1 MIGILF
7 LLSCILKWKYLS
19 GLSLFGFASDQHVAR
34 RMVEKSVEDFYS
46 AVFKMLQLF
55 LIIQLERTGVCRYLL
70 LLYFISVTEAF
81 REESGVC
88 VTVINFE
95 YKII

>member
-1 MIGILF
+1 MVGILV

-19 GLSLFGFASDQHVAR
+19 GLFLFGFTSNQHVAR
-34 RMVEKSVEDFYS
+34 RMVEKSVGSFYS

-55 LIIQLERTGVCRYLL
+55 LIIQVERTGVSQYLL
-70 LLYFISVTEAF
+70 PYFISVTEAF
-81 REESGVC
+81 REKNRVC
-88 VTVINFE
+88 ITVINFE